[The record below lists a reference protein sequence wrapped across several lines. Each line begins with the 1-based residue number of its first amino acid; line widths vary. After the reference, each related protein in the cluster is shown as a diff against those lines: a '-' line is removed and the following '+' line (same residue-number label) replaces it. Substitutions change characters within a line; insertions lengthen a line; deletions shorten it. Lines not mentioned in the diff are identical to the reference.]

1 MQCMYAMPWHIFL
14 YESYVIDLLEDS
26 SPVFDFMYPG
36 THTVIHFTRPW
47 HRAWGEFN
55 NADGADPEAE
65 LACELLADY
74 AHGVSQAIIYHSC
87 IFIMGILVLYVLRTP
102 SMISIEFQKIS
113 ILEILLKLQSFIDL
127 LLRQKMHI
135 EQPRLQGWSVKFGKR
150 VSGTH
155 DW

>member
-1 MQCMYAMPWHIFL
+1 MQCMYAMPWYIFL

-74 AHGVSQAIIYHSC
+74 AHGASQAIIYHSC
-87 IFIMGILVLYVLRTP
+87 IFQCLWGSWSYMFCELNPWSP
-102 SMISIEFQKIS
+102 SNFKKYLFWKSCWNCRASSIFYLGRKCTS
-113 ILEILLKLQSFIDL
+113 NNKDCRDDL
-127 LLRQKMHI
+127 
-135 EQPRLQGWSVKFGKR
+135 
-150 VSGTH
+150 
-155 DW
+155 